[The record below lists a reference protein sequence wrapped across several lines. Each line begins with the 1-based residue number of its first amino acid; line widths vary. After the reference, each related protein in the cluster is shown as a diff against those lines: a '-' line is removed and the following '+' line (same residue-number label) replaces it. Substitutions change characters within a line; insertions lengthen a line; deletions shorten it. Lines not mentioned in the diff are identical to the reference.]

1 MEYIKGQ
8 LLKVTNVLYPLI
20 LNFSDLHPIF
30 RKTPADCGDKVE
42 NRPLL
47 RKQNKRASEKFR
59 YQVWS
64 SAAVAAAIGLDPSK
78 GRLDDGIFVF

>member
-30 RKTPADCGDKVE
+30 RKTPADCGDAVE
-42 NRPLL
+42 FRLL
-47 RKQNKRASEKFR
+47 FMKQNERTSEKFLA
-59 YQVWS
+59 QEEEEEQQQQQEM
-64 SAAVAAAIGLDPSK
+64 ID
-78 GRLDDGIFVF
+78 